1 METTMRL
8 TNGWLALVMTLARA
22 GWSQE
27 TTRLVVDGANEEI
40 VISVENISIAPATP
54 YTHHTA
60 ESYHVISWPVTGWM
74 RGYEVELL
82 DSTGVALPRHMLHHA
97 GMANVNRRQIAYP
110 MAERIFAAAHETGAV
125 TLPGRYGVPVSAGH
139 QLALYFALVNPG
151 SAPVTGAVLRVRLR
165 WAPVESPVTGI
176 LPFYASA
183 KADTRESISF
193 DIPEGRSETSGEF
206 TLPSGGWLRA
216 LGGHLHDHGVE
227 LRLEDAGSN
236 KVLARIRAHRD
247 SAGALLSIERTRFAL
262 KGKGLRLR
270 ANRRY
275 RVVAVYDNRT
285 GHVITGGA
293 MGFLAGAF
301 IPENLSAFEHAAA
314 SDPRFEADVARLTSR
329 APASVAHGAHGAHG
343 PHER

>member
-1 METTMRL
+1 MRR
-8 TNGWLALVMTLARA
+8 TSGWLALMMTVARA

-27 TTRLVVDGANEEI
+27 TTRLVVDSAAHEI
-40 VISVENISIAPATP
+40 IISVENISIAPATP

-74 RGYEVELL
+74 RGYDVELL
-82 DSTGVALPRHMLHHA
+82 DSTGAALPRHMLHHA

-125 TLPGRYGVPVSAGH
+125 RLPGRYGLPISAGH
-139 QLALYFALVNPG
+139 RLVLYFALVNPD
-151 SAPVTGAVLRVRLR
+151 SMPVSGAVLRVRLR

-183 KADTRESISF
+183 KEDTRASISF

-227 LRLEDAGSN
+227 LRLEDAESN
-236 KVLARIRAHRD
+236 RVLARIRARRD
-247 SAGALLSIERTRFAL
+247 SAGALLEIGRTRFPL
-262 KGKGLRLR
+262 KGKGLRLH

-275 RVVAVYDNRT
+275 RVVAVYDNPT
-285 GHVITGGA
+285 GNVITGGA

-301 IPENLSAFEHAAA
+301 IPENTGAFEHAVV
-314 SDPRFEADVARLTSR
+314 SDARFTADVARLTSR
-329 APASVAHGAHGAHG
+329 APASVAHGVHGH
-343 PHER
+343 H

>member
-1 METTMRL
+1 MRFKS
-8 TNGWLALVMTLARA
+8 GWLALVMLVPAPA
-22 GWSQE
+22 SGQE
-27 TTRLVVDGANEEI
+27 AARLVVDSARQEI

-60 ESYHVISWPVTGWM
+60 ESYHVIDWPATGWM

-125 TLPGRYGVPVSAGH
+125 RLPGRYGLPITAGH
-139 QLALYFALVNPG
+139 RLVLYFALVNPD
-151 SAPVTGAVLRVRLR
+151 SVPVTGAVLRVRLR
-165 WAPVESPVTGI
+165 WAPEESRATGI

-183 KADTRESISF
+183 KEDTRESISF
-193 DIPEGRSETSGEF
+193 DIPEGRSATTAEF

-216 LGGHLHDHGVE
+216 LGGHLHDHGIE
-227 LRLEDAGSN
+227 LRLEDAESD
-236 KVLARIRAHRD
+236 KVLARLRARRGSD
-247 SAGALLSIERTRFAL
+247 GSLQEIGRTRFAL
-262 KGKGLRLR
+262 KRKGLRLH

-275 RVVAVYDNRT
+275 RVVAVYDNST
-285 GHVITGGA
+285 GSVITGGA

-301 IPENLSAFEHAAA
+301 VPENVAAFEQTLA
-314 SDPRFEADVARLTSR
+314 SDPRFEADVARLMRR
-329 APASVAHGAHGAHG
+329 APAGVAHGAHGH
-343 PHER
+343 H